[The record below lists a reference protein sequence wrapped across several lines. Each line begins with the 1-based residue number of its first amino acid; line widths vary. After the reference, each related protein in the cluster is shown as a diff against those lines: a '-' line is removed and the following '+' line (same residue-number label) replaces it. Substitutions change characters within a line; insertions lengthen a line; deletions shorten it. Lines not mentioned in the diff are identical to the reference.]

1 MNRSDDNNRMLIG
14 IIGGATL
21 IVLVMIAS
29 IYIATRRPVVV
40 VVPSLDDGGGGVSTP
55 ATSAGPQTASGAA
68 AAEAPLPEVK
78 VTRVSAAPGTENPLD
93 PFWDKI
99 ATAEV
104 ALTPQRVAQPML
116 ADGTVANL
124 SVQAVRDDQRYVWRL
139 SWNQPEIADR
149 SDVGEFSDAV
159 AMQFPLSDGAPY
171 TMGGPKMPVRMLH
184 WKATW
189 QKDIDEGFQD
199 VQKLHPHSDNDFYWF
214 AKGEG
219 PHHMNE
225 SFENPTSKQWM
236 IAESAGNP
244 MADFDRKNPV
254 EELTAHGF
262 GSATHIGQTPSRGRG
277 VWNDGKWYV
286 VIDRPIESADPL
298 IARFNENP
306 DQQLIAFAVWD
317 GSAANR
323 GGRKNITNW
332 TPMRIQ
338 P

>member
-1 MNRSDDNNRMLIG
+1 MNRSEDNNRMLIG
-14 IIGGATL
+14 IIGGALL

-29 IYIATRRPVVV
+29 IFIATRRPVVV
-40 VVPSLDDGGGGVSTP
+40 VVPSLDGS
-55 ATSAGPQTASGAA
+55 SGATTWTAASQAAGVA
-68 AAEAPLPEVK
+68 AAEVPLAEVK
-78 VTRVSAAPGTENPLD
+78 VAKVETAPGTEDPLD

-99 ATAEV
+99 AVAEV
-104 ALTPQRVAQPML
+104 ALLPQQVAQPML
-116 ADGTVANL
+116 ANGTIANL
-124 SVQAVRDDQRYVWRL
+124 NVQAVRDDQRYVWRL
-139 SWNQPEIADR
+139 SWDQPKIADR
-149 SDVGEFSDAV
+149 SEVGEFSDAV

-199 VQKLHPHSDNDFYWF
+199 TNKLHPNADSDFYWF
-214 AKGEG
+214 ANGEA
-219 PHHMNE
+219 PFLMTK
-225 SFENPTSKQWM
+225 SFNDPRSKQWM

-262 GSATHIGQTPSRGRG
+262 GSATHLNDTPSRGRG
-277 VWNDGKWYV
+277 AWKEGKWYV
-286 VIDRPIESADPL
+286 VIDRPIETADPL

-306 DQQLIAFAVWD
+306 NQQLVAFAVWD
-317 GSAANR
+317 GNAANR

-332 TPMRIQ
+332 TPMRIAQ
-338 P
+338 